1 MQTELKLYTNVKLPA
16 YAIEEI
22 KKMAEERFLP
32 TRTMLR
38 MWIMERLTAER
49 IQNTCLGG
57 EVGTTSPRADDHHT
71 HNGAGANDS
80 PS

>member
-38 MWIMERLTAER
+38 VWIMERLKIEQKNR
-49 IQNTCLGG
+49 SEVPVIGG
-57 EVGTTSPRADDHHT
+57 VCGNPSPITGEHTTQEVGAHET
-71 HNGAGANDS
+71 
-80 PS
+80 